1 MMKRGKGERKIQ
13 TGNQANRKIKKKDN
27 QMTIRYISP
36 MKTSKTCLSK
46 KDVLSLIDV
55 SSEEIFSILELASRL
70 KKKSKRRKT
79 DSLLRGNVLGMIFQ
93 NPSTR
98 TRESFKTEMY

>member
-1 MMKRGKGERKIQ
+1 MKGERKIQ

-27 QMTIRYISP
+27 QMTIRYILP
-36 MKTSKTCLSK
+36 MKTLKTCLSK

-70 KKKSKRRKT
+70 KKESRRREL
-79 DSLLRGNVLGMIFQ
+79 DSLLKGKVLGNV
-93 NPSTR
+93 STR
-98 TRESFKTEMY
+98 WKCNISEH